1 MLYIF
6 CIALLYHFKTRE
18 EKMFMSEKKIIE
30 QAYPSLNITQKTID
44 GILRRPSF
52 YRGHVRT
59 SIGKIYTTT
68 EFKKRSD
75 DVLGKRMP

>member
-1 MLYIF
+1 M
-6 CIALLYHFKTRE
+6 TE
-18 EKMFMSEKKIIE
+18 NNKKIID

-59 SIGKIYTTT
+59 SIGKIYTTDN
-68 EFKKRSD
+68 FKKRSD

>member
-1 MLYIF
+1 
-6 CIALLYHFKTRE
+6 
-18 EKMFMSEKKIIE
+18 MFMAEKNILE

-44 GILRRPSF
+44 GILKRPSF

-59 SIGKIYTTT
+59 SIGKIYTTD

-75 DVLGKRMP
+75 AVLGKRMP